1 MIRVD
6 WAEKRKAYQHD
17 VTFPPAGIRPR
28 RANLPTVNAWLSA
41 RLARKRLAFVRKLE
55 TRWSEAFCAGPKFGP
70 EEGHAALMEAANVRP
85 RRWRRWRRCSGR
97 DAGPAIDD
105 LLRKAD
111 GAGAGREAEPDKK
124 AAEPDEPAIEEVT
137 PGNTESI

>member
-1 MIRVD
+1 M
-6 WAEKRKAYQHD
+6 
-17 VTFPPAGIRPR
+17 
-28 RANLPTVNAWLSA
+28 NAWLSA

-70 EEGHAALMEAANVRP
+70 EEGARCAYGGGKRPPAAVAAVAAVFGP
-85 RRWRRWRRCSGR
+85 

-105 LLRKAD
+105 LLRRRTAPEP
-111 GAGAGREAEPDKK
+111 AAEAEPDKK
-124 AAEPDEPAIEEVT
+124 AGEPDEPAIEEVT

>member
-70 EEGHAALMEAANVRP
+70 EEGARCAYGGGKRPAAALAAVAAVFGP
-85 RRWRRWRRCSGR
+85 

-105 LLRKAD
+105 LLRKRTAPEP
-111 GAGAGREAEPDKK
+111 AAETEPDKK
-124 AAEPDEPAIEEVT
+124 ADEPDEPTIEEVT